1 MSQVSHLTV
10 AVKFHGRE
18 STEELLPIESILC
31 IWTVL
36 KLSSC
41 PNKGLLWQ
49 REEQCILSISPQQW
63 TENHMR
69 EGEQTDVLFWCWH
82 QLKGLPW
89 LSHLT
94 SLNLRFLIGEKR
106 ERTFASL
113 LPLSTAGEL
122 NE

>member
-1 MSQVSHLTV
+1 MSQVSHSTV
-10 AVKFHGRE
+10 AVKFHRRE
-18 STEELLPIESILC
+18 STEELHPLDSILC

-36 KLSSC
+36 TLSSR
-41 PNKGLLWQ
+41 PNKGLLRQ
-49 REEQCILSISPQQW
+49 REQSILSISPQQW

-89 LSHLT
+89 PHLT
-94 SLNLRFLIGEKR
+94 SLNLGFLIGETR

-122 NE
+122 SG